1 MKLDKVLVG
10 GRWSKE
16 LRRKEIP
23 VQRFLW
29 AVSFVFFLLQP
40 FSSESQTIR
49 ISDSGLSGYDVPIW
63 LTHEAGLFKKHG
75 LTTELILIG
84 GGSTN
89 VQALLA
95 NEIRFSHL
103 SGAAP
108 ILAILQGAPVVIIA
122 TPYTYIPYSLVVGKD
137 IRSPEDLKGKRIAI
151 SRLGGINE
159 VAVNLA
165 FEKLGLGPKDMTFV
179 QAGPDPQRI
188 AAVQS
193 GAAAATVLAPPG
205 LFAANSL
212 GLRAFADLSELGI
225 KYPTSV
231 IVTTR
236 AFVSQQRATVKQ
248 FLRGFI
254 EGLHVYAQRKEY
266 AIGVMQKY
274 TKLNDREILS
284 KSYDYFAKNTALMP
298 LTDPVAI
305 KNGLPPDKVDVKLQ
319 QFYDNSL
326 LEELAKESRVD
337 R

>member
-1 MKLDKVLVG
+1 VVHGKGLG
-10 GRWSKE
+10 
-16 LRRKEIP
+16 RKEIS

-29 AVSFVFFLLQP
+29 AVSLVFFLIHP
-40 FSSESQTIR
+40 GSSDSQTIR

-63 LTHEAGLFKKHG
+63 VAHDAGLFKKHG
-75 LTTELILIG
+75 LATELILIG
-84 GGSTN
+84 GGATN

-103 SGAAP
+103 SGSAP

-151 SRLGGINE
+151 SRLGGITE
-159 VAVNLA
+159 VAANLA

-188 AAVQS
+188 AAVRS

-212 GLRAFADLSELGI
+212 GLRTFADLGELGI

-236 AFVSQQRATVKQ
+236 AFISQQRATVKQ
-248 FLRGFI
+248 FLRGFV
-254 EGLHVYAQRKEY
+254 EGLRL
-266 AIGVMQKY
+266 Y
-274 TKLNDREILS
+274 TKEGIRYRSHAKIHQAKRPRNPVEIL
-284 KSYDYFAKNTALMP
+284 
-298 LTDPVAI
+298 
-305 KNGLPPDKVDVKLQ
+305 
-319 QFYDNSL
+319 
-326 LEELAKESRVD
+326 
-337 R
+337 